1 MSKNHIGTIFRIV
14 VIFISLFSFW
24 SILLGLFYFIIS
36 ILFNI
41 SFNLNIYVFLFI
53 GFISIF
59 IGFVISRII
68 YLKY

>member
-14 VIFISLFSFW
+14 LIFVALFSFW

-36 ILFNI
+36 TLSNMPFN
-41 SFNLNIYVFLFI
+41 FI
-53 GFISIF
+53 GYILIF

-68 YLKY
+68 YLRI

>member
-36 ILFNI
+36 MLFNI
-41 SFNLNIYVFLFI
+41 PFNFI
-53 GFISIF
+53 GYISIF
-59 IGFVISRII
+59 IGFVISRMI
-68 YLKY
+68 YLKTKFL

>member
-36 ILFNI
+36 TLFNMP
-41 SFNLNIYVFLFI
+41 FNFI

-59 IGFVISRII
+59 IGFVISRMI
-68 YLKY
+68 YLKTNFL

>member
-1 MSKNHIGTIFRIV
+1 MSKNHIGTIFRIFLV
-14 VIFISLFSFW
+14 FISLVSFW

-53 GFISIF
+53 GFIVLRI
-59 IGFVISRII
+59 ISR
-68 YLKY
+68 K

>member
-41 SFNLNIYVFLFI
+41 PFNFI
-53 GFISIF
+53 GYISIF
-59 IGFVISRII
+59 IGFIFLRLI
-68 YLKY
+68 YLKSNL

>member
-36 ILFNI
+36 MLFNI
-41 SFNLNIYVFLFI
+41 PFNFI
-53 GFISIF
+53 GYISIF
-59 IGFVISRII
+59 IEFVISRMI

>member
-14 VIFISLFSFW
+14 VIFFCLFSFW

-41 SFNLNIYVFLFI
+41 PFIFLGYILVFI
-53 GFISIF
+53 GFIF
-59 IGFVISRII
+59 SRMI

>member
-36 ILFNI
+36 TLFNMP
-41 SFNLNIYVFLFI
+41 FNFI
-53 GFISIF
+53 GYISIF
-59 IGFVISRII
+59 IGFVISRMI
-68 YLKY
+68 YLKTNFL

>member
-36 ILFNI
+36 TLFNMP
-41 SFNLNIYVFLFI
+41 FNFI
-53 GFISIF
+53 GYISIF
-59 IGFVISRII
+59 IGFVISRMI

>member
-36 ILFNI
+36 TLFNI
-41 SFNLNIYVFLFI
+41 PFNFI
-53 GFISIF
+53 GYISIF
-59 IGFVISRII
+59 IGFVISRMI

>member
-14 VIFISLFSFW
+14 VIFFCLFSFW

-36 ILFNI
+36 TLFNI
-41 SFNLNIYVFLFI
+41 PFNFI
-53 GFISIF
+53 GYISIF
-59 IGFVISRII
+59 IGFVFSRMI

>member
-36 ILFNI
+36 MLFNI
-41 SFNLNIYVFLFI
+41 PFNFI
-53 GFISIF
+53 GYISIF
-59 IGFVISRII
+59 IGFVISRMI

>member
-36 ILFNI
+36 MIFNI
-41 SFNLNIYVFLFI
+41 PFNFI
-53 GFISIF
+53 GYISIF
-59 IGFVISRII
+59 IGFVISRMI
-68 YLKY
+68 YLKTNFL